1 MRAARTARRALA
13 ALGAA
18 LALCAV
24 VPAAQ
29 ADRVKDVA
37 TVAGVRGNQL
47 VGYGLVV
54 GLDGTGD
61 QTSQAPFT
69 TQSLKNWLQQL
80 GVTVPPGVNPQLKNV
95 AAVAVTATLPAFA
108 KPGQLMDITVSSIGN
123 AKSLRGGA
131 LLVTPLRGLD
141 GNVYAVAQGNLV
153 VSGFGVQANDGSRV
167 SVNIP
172 SSGRIPDGA
181 TVERSVPTGLSTGDA
196 ITLNLNTPDFTTATR
211 LAALVNGKFG
221 GGVAAAVD
229 GGSVRVAAP
238 VDADARIAFLSEL
251 ENLEFEPGGAPARVI
266 INSRTGTVVIGSG
279 VRVSPAA
286 VSHGSLVVTI
296 KEETQV
302 SQPAP
307 FSPGGRTVT
316 APDSNITVE
325 EKGSRMFLFSPG
337 VSLDEIVK
345 AVNEVGAA
353 PGDLVA
359 ILEALQQAGAL
370 HAQLIVI

>member
-1 MRAARTARRALA
+1 MRAIASRCAVA
-13 ALGAA
+13 ACAA
-18 LALCAV
+18 LALCAAL
-24 VPAAQ
+24 PAAQ

-172 SSGRIPDGA
+172 STGRIPDGA
-181 TVERSVPTGLSTGDA
+181 TVERSVPNGLSTGDG
-196 ITLNLNTPDFTTATR
+196 ITLNLNAPDFTTATR

-221 GGVAAAVD
+221 EGVAGALD

-238 VDADARIAFLSEL
+238 ADPNARIAFLSEL

-296 KEETQV
+296 KEDTQV

-325 EKGSRMFLFSPG
+325 ENGSRMFLFSPG
-337 VSLDEIVK
+337 ASLDEIVK